1 MRNWTLDRLME
12 EDVLEFLRSAIKT
25 IWSLELLLLM
35 RRTRERAWTRDE
47 LERELRGSAKLVAE
61 TLTALEQTG
70 LLRDGGPTYQYS
82 PASAELERL
91 VDGLATAY
99 ANSPLQVIKAILEAP
114 SDKLRDFANAFRL
127 KRD

>member
-1 MRNWTLDRLME
+1 ME

-35 RRTRERAWTRDE
+35 RRTRERGWTRNG

-61 TLTALEQTG
+61 TLAVFVQVG
-70 LLRDGGPTYQYS
+70 LVRDDGDIYQYS
-82 PASAELERL
+82 PASADLERL
-91 VDGLATAY
+91 VDNLAAAY
-99 ANSPLQVIKAILEAP
+99 GQSPLQVINAILEAP
-114 SDKLRDFANAFRL
+114 SDKLRGFANAFRL